1 VKKRKSGGAPS
12 SQMKVR
18 KLYAA
23 NEEISKVF
31 KKLAGLYQSC
41 PLEKDDVWRAYQF
54 RINAGRVMQL
64 GFEISDDTLDK
75 LKKDVVGFGDSCLE
89 IISQYFESGG
99 VERIKTLETE
109 KSRVA
114 MHKMMDIW
122 GVGSKKVIGQML

>member
-1 VKKRKSGGAPS
+1 
-12 SQMKVR
+12 VR

-31 KKLAGLYQSC
+31 KKLASLYQSC
-41 PLEKDDVWRAYQF
+41 PIEKDDVWRAYQF

-64 GFEISDDTLDK
+64 GFELSDDTLDK
-75 LKKDVVGFGDSCLE
+75 LKKDVAGFGDSCLE
-89 IISQYFESGG
+89 IISQYFGTGG

-122 GVGSKKVIGQML
+122 GVGSKKVIDQML